1 MSMDIDYQ
9 KLELALILVG
19 ILTTLVFTATTI
31 SVMAEEPIQIIIPSG
46 TGTPGCEKT
55 NSCYLPYVASVGV
68 DQTVIW
74 VNEDSA
80 AHTVTSGVSG
90 YFGEEEPLGPDGKFD
105 SNLFLPGQ
113 TFSVIFGGE
122 GIYDYFCIVHPWM
135 RGVVIVDENYGSQ
148 TTPIT
153 ITLHTDKS
161 VYSYGDTIHVSGTV
175 SEIIGGFPVTYQVI
189 RPDSEIISLGQLDV
203 STNRTFQTEL
213 TAGGP
218 MWDTNGIYTIKV
230 LYGTEDSNA
239 QTTIEF
245 KKKTEPDLVP
255 PLLLIPEDILVV
267 ATDNQ
272 GARVEYSVK
281 SIDDVDGVLEPFCNP
296 PSRHLFPIGDNVVTC
311 QSFDSSG
318 NNIKKSFII
327 TVQNPPTF
335 VIPDWVKDV
344 AGFWCD
350 GEIDDPS
357 FIEAIQY
364 LIENRVILVPISESG
379 SGTSQIVPSWIKNN
393 ACWWSQGLISDDD
406 FASGIEYLINQG
418 IIIV

>member
-1 MSMDIDYQ
+1 MIMS
-9 KLELALILVG
+9 LTLI
-19 ILTTLVFTATTI
+19 ILLNPTAVF
-31 SVMAEEPIQIIIPSG
+31 AEVDSSKPPIQVIIPSG

-74 VNEDSA
+74 INEDSV

-350 GEIDDPS
+350 GEINDPS

-379 SGTSQIVPSWIKNN
+379 FGTSQIVPSWIKNN

>member
-1 MSMDIDYQ
+1 MS
-9 KLELALILVG
+9 LTLI
-19 ILTTLVFTATTI
+19 ILLNPTAVF
-31 SVMAEEPIQIIIPSG
+31 AEVDSSKPPIQIIIPSG

-203 STNRTFQTEL
+203 SANRTFQTEL
-213 TAGGP
+213 IAGGP

-230 LYGTEDSNA
+230 LYGTEASAA

-245 KKKTEPDLVP
+245 EKKAELDLVP
-255 PLLLIPEDILVV
+255 PLLLIPEDMLVD
-267 ATDNQ
+267 ATDSQ

-296 PSRHLFPIGDNVVTC
+296 RSGYLFPIGDNVVTC
-311 QSFDSSG
+311 QSFDSAG

-335 VIPDWVKDV
+335 VIPVWVKDV

-379 SGTSQIVPSWIKNN
+379 SGTSQIMPSWIKNN